1 MTTQQNTTMMPIS
14 DKEFESLRRL
24 IYDRFG
30 INLTDEKRS
39 LLVGRLQKM
48 IRDKKLGTFQNYY
61 EYLKTDDSGEAVS
74 NLINLVS
81 TNYTYFNREK
91 DHFDYFQ
98 QTALPA
104 VCERLKQHNR
114 KDLRVWCAGCSTG
127 EEPYTLL
134 MLMHEYLGSQYNQW
148 DGGILATDISQQ
160 VLVKAAAGKYPADK
174 VASLP
179 ETLQRKYFTRC
190 KDGQMQV
197 CDALRNEVTFRRFN
211 LMNKTFPFKKPFQ
224 IIFCR
229 NVMIYFDQQTRNAL
243 VQRFHQNMEPNG
255 YFFIGHSE
263 TLGRDNSLFRYL
275 LPAAYQKGSV

>member
-1 MTTQQNTTMMPIS
+1 LDMQQNTAMLAIS
-14 DKEFESLRRL
+14 DKEFNLLRQL

-61 EYLKTDDSGEAVS
+61 EHLKNDTSGAAVS

-81 TNYTYFNREK
+81 TNYTFFNREK
-91 DHFDYFQ
+91 DHFDFFQ
-98 QTALPA
+98 KTALPA
-104 VCERLKQHNR
+104 VCEHLAKQNR
-114 KDLRVWCAGCSTG
+114 KDLRIWCAGCSTG

-134 MLMHEYLGSQYNQW
+134 MLMHEYLGDQYRRW
-148 DGGILATDISQQ
+148 DAGILATDISEQ
-160 VLVKAAAGKYPADK
+160 VLQKAQQGIYPADK

-179 ETLQRKYFTRC
+179 ENLQRKYFKKC
-190 KDGQMQV
+190 GNGQMQV
-197 CDALRNEVTFRRFN
+197 CDTLRSEITFRRFN

-243 VQRFHQNMEPNG
+243 VQRFHHNMEPKG

-263 TLGRDNSLFRYL
+263 TLGRDSELFRYL
-275 LPAAYQKGSV
+275 LPAAYQKGLG

>member
-1 MTTQQNTTMMPIS
+1 MATQRNSTMMTIS
-14 DKEFESLRRL
+14 DQEFNSLRQL

-48 IRDKKLGTFQNYY
+48 IRTQQLDSFQNYCDH
-61 EYLKTDDSGEAVS
+61 LKTDNSGKAVS
-74 NLINLVS
+74 DLINLVS

-91 DHFDYFQ
+91 DNFEYFQ
-98 QTALPA
+98 KTALPA
-104 VCERLKQHNR
+104 VCEQLKKQNR

-134 MLMHEYLGSQYNQW
+134 MLMHEHLGGQYSSW
-148 DGGILATDISQQ
+148 DAGILATDISEN
-160 VLVKAAAGKYPADK
+160 VLAKAQAGKYEADK

-179 ETLQRKYFTRC
+179 ETLRRKYFN
-190 KDGQMQV
+190 KLPDGKMQV
-197 CDALRNEVTFRRFN
+197 CDALRREVTFRRFN

-243 VQRFHQNMEPNG
+243 VQRFNNSMEPNG

-263 TLGRDNSLFRYL
+263 TLGRDSELFRYL
-275 LPAAYQKGSV
+275 MPAAYKKGKV